1 MKTQSDY
8 SDKNLSKNIKELGFL
23 LGEVLKEQEGEK
35 LFNTVERLRSLTKVL
50 RSDKTA
56 KYKIRK
62 IVNNL
67 SGNESYNVIKSFA
80 IYFALV
86 NAADE
91 IHKIV
96 YEKINREKLSIDQ
109 TGSFKQAIQELKR
122 LKVSSK
128 ELREIMS
135 RLEIIPVFT
144 AHPTEATRQTIL
156 KKILRISNLLLEK
169 EFGFISDLEEERLN
183 KKIKTEITLL
193 WQSNEIRFS
202 KIKVEDE
209 VMRGLFFLKNV
220 IYNILP
226 ELYELLSNSLGEAGF
241 MSSDLPSIVKFG
253 SWIGGDRDGHPFVSV
268 DLTKETFAIH
278 KKEIITLYL
287 NELNDIYELLS
298 SSVNLKSI
306 SKSLKAKINRYENE
320 LRIFHAE
327 DKLREPSEKYR
338 RFLYLIYQK
347 LVNTTKELKPSY
359 LNSDDLFEDIN
370 LVKESLLQNDGK
382 VIANNLIDPL
392 LRKIQTFGFHFA
404 KLDIRQ
410 NASLIRKA
418 ISELLRV
425 SGTANNFTG
434 ISEDEKITIICNEII
449 NPRPLVNTNL
459 QLSQETRKVLDEI
472 ELIKWG
478 IENISPEAVSD
489 YIISNCEKVSDVL
502 SVLLLAKEKGLI
514 VTSKNSVRESNIDIL
529 PLFETIVDLRNSSE
543 VMDKLFSLN
552 VYKNHL
558 KKRKNIQKIM
568 LGYSDSNKDG
578 GIVTSNYELYKTQI
592 ELKRIC
598 SDYETELVLFHG
610 RGGSISRGG
619 GPVYRSILAQ
629 PPMTINGKIKLTEQG
644 EMISAK
650 YLIPQRA
657 VKSLETVTSAVLL
670 HSAKNFKNKTQPDI
684 DKFIGLFSTVSEKAF
699 EHYRNLVSDKSFIE
713 YFRSVTPIDIIEKIE
728 IGSRPSSRKKGNDIS
743 MLRAIPW
750 VFSWTQNRQIISG
763 WYGFGTAIKN
773 AVDKK
778 AITLSQLKTMYKK
791 WQFFTALV
799 QNIEMVLTKVD
810 MLIGEE
816 YTRLNSSTE
825 VDRIFKKIKSEY
837 RLSVEWLLKITG
849 ENELLESDPQLKK
862 TLSLRN
868 PYLDPISF
876 IQVNL
881 IQKYRSKKTAK
892 KEKAELL
899 RLLRA
904 SVNGIAAGIK
914 NTG

>member
-1 MKTQSDY
+1 
-8 SDKNLSKNIKELGFL
+8 
-23 LGEVLKEQEGEK
+23 
-35 LFNTVERLRSLTKVL
+35 
-50 RSDKTA
+50 
-56 KYKIRK
+56 
-62 IVNNL
+62 
-67 SGNESYNVIKSFA
+67 
-80 IYFALV
+80 
-86 NAADE
+86 
-91 IHKIV
+91 
-96 YEKINREKLSIDQ
+96 
-109 TGSFKQAIQELKR
+109 
-122 LKVSSK
+122 
-128 ELREIMS
+128 
-135 RLEIIPVFT
+135 
-144 AHPTEATRQTIL
+144 
-156 KKILRISNLLLEK
+156 
-169 EFGFISDLEEERLN
+169 
-183 KKIKTEITLL
+183 
-193 WQSNEIRFS
+193 
-202 KIKVEDE
+202 
-209 VMRGLFFLKNV
+209 
-220 IYNILP
+220 
-226 ELYELLSNSLGEAGF
+226 
-241 MSSDLPSIVKFG
+241 
-253 SWIGGDRDGHPFVSV
+253 
-268 DLTKETFAIH
+268 
-278 KKEIITLYL
+278 
-287 NELNDIYELLS
+287 
-298 SSVNLKSI
+298 
-306 SKSLKAKINRYENE
+306 
-320 LRIFHAE
+320 
-327 DKLREPSEKYR
+327 
-338 RFLYLIYQK
+338 
-347 LVNTTKELKPSY
+347 
-359 LNSDDLFEDIN
+359 
-370 LVKESLLQNDGK
+370 
-382 VIANNLIDPL
+382 
-392 LRKIQTFGFHFA
+392 
-404 KLDIRQ
+404 
-410 NASLIRKA
+410 
-418 ISELLRV
+418 
-425 SGTANNFTG
+425 
-434 ISEDEKITIICNEII
+434 
-449 NPRPLVNTNL
+449 
-459 QLSQETRKVLDEI
+459 
-472 ELIKWG
+472 
-478 IENISPEAVSD
+478 
-489 YIISNCEKVSDVL
+489 
-502 SVLLLAKEKGLI
+502 
-514 VTSKNSVRESNIDIL
+514 
-529 PLFETIVDLRNSSE
+529 
-543 VMDKLFSLN
+543 MDKLFSLN

>member
-1 MKTQSDY
+1 MKILYEY
-8 SDKNLSKNIKELGFL
+8 SEKKLSKNIKELGFL
-23 LGEVLKEQEGEK
+23 LGEVLKEQENEK
-35 LFNTVERLRSLTKVL
+35 LFNTVEKLRSLTKIL
-50 RSDKTA
+50 RKDKTA
-56 KYKIRK
+56 KSKIRR

-67 SGNESYNVIKSFA
+67 SGSESYNVIKAFA
-80 IYFALV
+80 IYFTLV

-96 YEKINREKLSIDQ
+96 YEKINQEKLPLDQ
-109 TGSFKQAIQELKR
+109 TGSFEQTIQELKK
-122 LKVSSK
+122 LKVSSR
-128 ELREIMS
+128 ELDEIIS
-135 RLEIIPVFT
+135 RLEIMPVFT

-156 KKILRISNLLLEK
+156 KKIQRISNLLLEQ
-169 EFGFISDLEEERLN
+169 ELGFQSDVEANNLK

-209 VMRGLFFLKNV
+209 VMRGLFFFKNV
-220 IYNILP
+220 IYNVLP
-226 ELYELLSNSLGEAGF
+226 ELYTLLFSRLSEAGF
-241 MSSDLPSIVKFG
+241 KVNEPPSIVKFC
-253 SWIGGDRDGHPFVSV
+253 SWIGGDRDGHPFVSIEI
-268 DLTKETFAIH
+268 TKETFSIH
-278 KKEIITLYL
+278 KKEIINLYL

-298 SSVNLKSI
+298 SSVH
-306 SKSLKAKINRYENE
+306 LKAISRRLNNRIKLYERE
-320 LRIFHAE
+320 LNISPTE

-347 LVNTTKELKPSY
+347 LSNTLKQ
-359 LNSDDLFEDIN
+359 NSPLYINSKNLLDDLI
-370 LVKESLLQNDGK
+370 LVKESLHENNGK
-382 VIANNLIDPL
+382 VIAEDLIDPFI
-392 LRKIQTFGFHFA
+392 RKIKTFGFHFV

-418 ISELLRV
+418 TSELFEI
-425 SGTANNFTG
+425 SGTVSDFKIIDEN
-434 ISEDEKITIICNEII
+434 EKISIICDELT
-449 NPRPLVNTNL
+449 NPRPLINANI
-459 QLSQETRKVLDEI
+459 QLSAETRKVLDEI

-478 IENISPEAVSD
+478 IENISSEAVSD

-502 SVLLLAKEKGLI
+502 SVLLLAKESGLVI
-514 VTSKNSVRESNIDIL
+514 TSNSNVRESNIDIL
-529 PLFETIVDLRNSSE
+529 PLFETIEDLRNSSD
-543 VMDKLFSLN
+543 VMNQLFSLKF
-552 VYKNHL
+552 YKNHL
-558 KKRKNIQKIM
+558 KKRSNIQKIM

-592 ELKRIC
+592 ELERIC
-598 SDYETELVLFHG
+598 SENNIELVLFHG

-670 HSAKNFKNKTQPDI
+670 QSAKNFKNKTQPEI
-684 DKFIGLFSTVSEKAF
+684 NKYISLFSTVSAKAF
-699 EHYRNLVSDKSFIE
+699 EHYRKLVSDKSFID

-773 AVDKK
+773 AVDEK
-778 AITLSQLKTMYKK
+778 AVTLPQLKSMYKK
-791 WQFFTALV
+791 WQFFTALI
-799 QNIEMVLTKVD
+799 QNIEMVLTKAD

-816 YTRLNSSTE
+816 YTKLSNSKDA
-825 VDRIFKKIKSEY
+825 VKIFKMVKKEY
-837 RLSVEWLLKITG
+837 QLSVEWLLNITG
-849 ENELLESDPQLKK
+849 ENELLENDPQLKR

-881 IQKYRSKKTAK
+881 IQKYRSKKTGT

-899 RLLRA
+899 RLLRS